1 MSLTNAKM
9 LNESFSRIHLT
20 EQVDNEEVISLHEL
34 DERILECKTKLVSI
48 KEQYDEIKS
57 TWRALCEDKASYAFN
72 ESFSS
77 ASLSESFN
85 KAIEDLKMEYED
97 TKTTLQF
104 YKDVKNKTLLEA
116 DITIPKDQLM
126 DPDRPISLS
135 GLARD
140 AVKKEKD
147 LEIQRQKEA
156 EKEKARAEAKPLLD
170 AIANIQAESA
180 DAFFDELFSIL
191 VPPSGK
197 ASTQAGELLR
207 AIGKIIY
214 RDYNDGDKFYQGYG
228 LETCGPAAA
237 FLMDNGY
244 WYDFERIVNHVTGYA
259 DMDDNQ
265 YTRAI
270 EQIRDKIIDDVQD
283 IDLLSQPPVGDMLD
297 ADISWLEDNQPRYEV
312 EVWVSDDLEAHINA
326 GNIDAWGVIEF
337 LEDNALSWN
346 SEFRDAEVS
355 RPWSSKD
362 TNYTITNLTIDGKE
376 MLEDSFN
383 RDIDGFWGDL
393 VNELNEEYPLYDDDG
408 DEEDYEEDSYET
420 DDEDLDES
428 FLCEAVLMETG
439 DEDLLTVFMELYKPG
454 NSMKARVDHIL
465 EAYREYKDELA
476 EDLFKKASIADQ
488 SRIIELLQK

>member
-1 MSLTNAKM
+1 MSFTNAKL

-20 EQVDNEEVISLHEL
+20 ESVNTDEEIITLREL
-34 DERILECKTKLVSI
+34 DNRINECKSKLVSI
-48 KEQYDEIKS
+48 KEHYDDIKS
-57 TWRALCEDKASYAFN
+57 TWKALCEDKASYAFN
-72 ESFSS
+72 ESFSNT
-77 ASLSESFN
+77 SLSESFN

-104 YKDVKNKTLLEA
+104 YKDVKNKALLEA
-116 DITIPKDQLM
+116 EVTIPKDQLM
-126 DPDRPISLS
+126 DPDRPISIS

-170 AIANIQAESA
+170 TIANIEAESA
-180 DAFFDELFSIL
+180 DSFFDELFGIL

-207 AIGKIIY
+207 AVGKIIY

-244 WYDFERIVNHVTGYA
+244 WDDFERIVDQVTGYGE
-259 DMDDNQ
+259 MDDDR
-265 YTRAI
+265 YTKAI
-270 EQIRDKIIDDVQD
+270 EEIRDKIIDDVQD
-283 IDLLSQPPVGDMLD
+283 IDLLSQPPVMDMLD
-297 ADISWLEDNQPRYEV
+297 ADTSWLEDNQPRYEV
-312 EVWVSDDLEAHINA
+312 EVWASDDLEAHIDA
-326 GNIDAWGVIEF
+326 GNVDSWKIIEF

-346 SEFRDAEVS
+346 SEFRGAEVS
-355 RPWSSKD
+355 RPWGHHD
-362 TNYTITNLTIDGKE
+362 TSYTITNLTIDGKE

-383 RDIDGFWGDL
+383 KDIDGFWGDL
-393 VNELNEEYPLYDDDG
+393 VNELNEEYPLDS
-408 DEEDYEEDSYET
+408 DEEDDEEDSYET
-420 DDEDLDES
+420 EDEDLDES

-439 DEDLLTVFMELYKPG
+439 DEDLLTIFMELYREE
-454 NSMKARVDHIL
+454 NVMKARVDRIL
-465 EAYREYKDELA
+465 EEYREYKDQLP
-476 EDLFKKASIADQ
+476 EDLFKAASIADQ
-488 SRIIELLQK
+488 ARIIELLQK

>member
-1 MSLTNAKM
+1 MPAKRT
-9 LNESFSRIHLT
+9 RIVWT
-20 EQVDNEEVISLHEL
+20 
-34 DERILECKTKLVSI
+34 R
-48 KEQYDEIKS
+48 
-57 TWRALCEDKASYAFN
+57 
-72 ESFSS
+72 
-77 ASLSESFN
+77 
-85 KAIEDLKMEYED
+85 
-97 TKTTLQF
+97 
-104 YKDVKNKTLLEA
+104 
-116 DITIPKDQLM
+116 
-126 DPDRPISLS
+126 
-135 GLARD
+135 
-140 AVKKEKD
+140 
-147 LEIQRQKEA
+147 
-156 EKEKARAEAKPLLD
+156 
-170 AIANIQAESA
+170 
-180 DAFFDELFSIL
+180 

-244 WYDFERIVNHVTGYA
+244 WDDFERIVDRVTGYA

-312 EVWVSDDLEAHINA
+312 EVWASDDLEAHINA
-326 GNIDAWGVIEF
+326 GNIDSWKIIEF

-383 RDIDGFWGDL
+383 RNVDVFWEDL

-408 DEEDYEEDSYET
+408 DEEDYEEDSYEN

-439 DEDLLTVFMELYKPG
+439 DEDLLITFMELYKPE
-454 NSMKARVDHIL
+454 NSMKARADHIL